1 MRAGLNR
8 GAWPTPL
15 VLRQDLN
22 QIAMRMTRFLE
33 PSFSRRGRAGASS
46 SSTAA
51 RPVLATCD
59 PAMVEQILLNL
70 LKNAVEALPAGGTVT
85 IATGH
90 ADHNAFIDVQ
100 DDGPGLDAEA
110 ESNLFRPFSTTKGP
124 AGTGLGLAVS
134 RRLARMLGGD
144 LVHVPSAR
152 GVRWRLTLPVEEIA

>member
-1 MRAGLNR
+1 
-8 GAWPTPL
+8 
-15 VLRQDLN
+15 
-22 QIAMRMTRFLE
+22 MTRFLE
-33 PSFSRRGRAGASS
+33 PSFGDAGVRAQLQLDGG
-46 SSTAA
+46 

-70 LKNAVEALPAGGTVT
+70 LKNAVEALSAGGTVT

-90 ADHNAFIDVQ
+90 ADHQAFIDVH
-100 DDGPGLDAEA
+100 DDGPGLDADA
-110 ESNLFRPFSTTKGP
+110 ASSLFRPFSTTKGP